1 MRNILRIF
9 VGDLMKMKYNVIAWI
24 MIMGLTVVPSL
35 YAWFNIAASWDPY
48 SNTGNLKVA
57 VVNTDRGYS
66 GDLVPLHMN
75 IGETVTNE
83 LRKNDRMNWE
93 FVGRIYNLSA
103 TVDETKK

>member
-9 VGDLMKMKYNVIAWI
+9 VGDLMKVKYNVIAWI

-57 VVNTDRGYS
+57 VVNADRGYS
-66 GDLVPLHMN
+66 GDLVPLWT
-75 IGETVTNE
+75 GY
-83 LRKNDRMNWE
+83 LW
-93 FVGRIYNLSA
+93 
-103 TVDETKK
+103 TKKPHWTAFAAAATMRPSSFRSGSAMT